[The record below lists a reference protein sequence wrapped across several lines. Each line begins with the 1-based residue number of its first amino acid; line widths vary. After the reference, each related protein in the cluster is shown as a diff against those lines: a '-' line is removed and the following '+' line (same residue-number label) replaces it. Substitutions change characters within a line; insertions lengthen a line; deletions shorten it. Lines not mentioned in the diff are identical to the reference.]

1 MNNKKRLFK
10 RPSLLSFVFLFFIIS
25 TSFLVIGYSA
35 NSSTLAIDGSLVTRS
50 NLDVRITDIKLNSSG
65 LQLASQTVTPGYTA
79 KSIDGGVRLTSA
91 SSYVTYD
98 VTVTNLSSQNVLVTD
113 IASTQWTNT
122 NMEYVL
128 ENLTINETIILAASE
143 YTFQVK
149 IKFKDSVISKIS
161 GFLETV
167 IENVLGISLNLN
179 MVLDFTF
186 YKVPQ
191 YSLEITSN
199 PEDAIITYTVYDE
212 VVATCT
218 GYCRKVFDVN
228 TKVTWKVQKEGLTAK
243 TNTVTMDKNYSETVD
258 ISSFTGK
265 ITYSTMSISCANYT
279 KGSSPYAIKYT
290 GNCSVHDDGNDNWK
304 IKFLTSGSLTLST
317 TTNVDAFL
325 VGGGGGGGG
334 KWGGG
339 GGGGYT
345 KTYTNLSL
353 QSNTAYEVTI
363 GAGGSGGS
371 YGSNG
376 ESSSL
381 TIGSKTY
388 SAAGGSGGG
397 LGNTSAGCASG
408 GSGGSGGGGGGL
420 WAGKAGTNGS
430 NGGDSGYVN
439 SASQEKYCS
448 GGSGQ
453 GTTTGEFGSSSGT
466 LFASGG
472 AGSAGGTGS
481 SGEAN
486 TGDGG
491 GGGTTGANGMPGG
504 SGVIIIRNKRY
515 KFTLVPDPQ
524 SAAVNL
530 KCGGTEVNGFGTQ
543 SCDVDKNTTIEY
555 SVTKAGYYDKSGSY
569 TIETSDYTLNVT
581 LEEKPWITGTYVN
594 TSSTLAATESLT
606 VYHSGKYLIDIW
618 GGKGAD
624 KFSVDLTSSGYGGA
638 AGHVYGVVELYEGQ
652 TVYYTLGGNAQ
663 TSVLGGLF
671 GGNILISESG
681 VNGGGKAKSDSLGA
695 GGGYSAFALD
705 TAIISESTINSGNV
719 LFIAAGGGGGGGSDS
734 SKKDTFAC
742 GDGGAGGNMSSTK
755 TAVST
760 IGYAFSGEN
769 GTVPSDGDS
778 TYIGGG
784 GSSTA
789 GVCSSRSN
797 NNGSLLSGGESYEKG
812 GAGGAGYY
820 GGAGG
825 RGTGKDK
832 SGKYS
837 AGGGGGSSFISSL
850 ATFEGLDSSVTSKVS
865 TSNPSTTGG
874 SLIITY
880 IGS

>member
-79 KSIDGGVRLTSA
+79 KSIDGGVRLTGA
-91 SSYVTYD
+91 SSYVIYD

-128 ENLTINETIILAASE
+128 ENLTINETIIPAASE

-199 PEDAIITYTVYDE
+199 PEDAIITYTVNDE

-243 TNTVTMDKNYSETVD
+243 TNTVTMDKNYFETVD
-258 ISSFTGK
+258 LNDNT
-265 ITYSTMSISCANYT
+265 
-279 KGSSPYAIKYT
+279 KYT
-290 GNCSVHDDGNDNWK
+290 FK
-304 IKFLTSGSLTLST
+304 
-317 TTNVDAFL
+317 
-325 VGGGGGGGG
+325 
-334 KWGGG
+334 
-339 GGGGYT
+339 
-345 KTYTNLSL
+345 
-353 QSNTAYEVTI
+353 
-363 GAGGSGGS
+363 
-371 YGSNG
+371 
-376 ESSSL
+376 
-381 TIGSKTY
+381 
-388 SAAGGSGGG
+388 
-397 LGNTSAGCASG
+397 
-408 GSGGSGGGGGGL
+408 
-420 WAGKAGTNGS
+420 
-430 NGGDSGYVN
+430 
-439 SASQEKYCS
+439 
-448 GGSGQ
+448 
-453 GTTTGEFGSSSGT
+453 
-466 LFASGG
+466 
-472 AGSAGGTGS
+472 
-481 SGEAN
+481 
-486 TGDGG
+486 
-491 GGGTTGANGMPGG
+491 
-504 SGVIIIRNKRY
+504 
-515 KFTLVPDPQ
+515 LVPTPE
-524 SAAVNL
+524 SAAVSL
-530 KCGGTEVNGFGTQ
+530 KCGETEINGFGTQ

-581 LEEKPWITGTYVN
+581 LEEKPWITGTYLN

-652 TVYYTLGGNAQ
+652 TVYYSLGGNAQ

-705 TAIISESTINSGNV
+705 TAEISESTINSGNV
-719 LFIAAGGGGGGGSDS
+719 LFIAAGGGGGGGSDA

-742 GDGGAGGNMSSTK
+742 GDGGAGGNMFSTK

>member
-10 RPSLLSFVFLFFIIS
+10 RPSLLSFVFLFFVIS

-79 KSIDGGVRLTSA
+79 KSVDGGVRLTGS
-91 SSYVTYD
+91 SSYVKYD

-113 IASTQWTNT
+113 IASTQWTNP

-128 ENLTINETIILAASE
+128 ENLTINETIIPAASE

-149 IKFKDSVISKIS
+149 IKFKDGIISKIL
-161 GFLETV
+161 GLAETI

-179 MVLDFTF
+179 MVLNFTF

-199 PEDAIITYTVYDE
+199 PEDAIITYTVNGE

-243 TNTVTMDKNYSETVD
+243 TNTVTMDKNYSKTVD
-258 ISSFTGK
+258 ISGFIGE
-265 ITYSTMSISCANYT
+265 IT
-279 KGSSPYAIKYT
+279 
-290 GNCSVHDDGNDNWK
+290 
-304 IKFLTSGSLTLST
+304 
-317 TTNVDAFL
+317 
-325 VGGGGGGGG
+325 
-334 KWGGG
+334 
-339 GGGGYT
+339 
-345 KTYTNLSL
+345 
-353 QSNTAYEVTI
+353 
-363 GAGGSGGS
+363 
-371 YGSNG
+371 
-376 ESSSL
+376 
-381 TIGSKTY
+381 
-388 SAAGGSGGG
+388 
-397 LGNTSAGCASG
+397 
-408 GSGGSGGGGGGL
+408 
-420 WAGKAGTNGS
+420 
-430 NGGDSGYVN
+430 
-439 SASQEKYCS
+439 
-448 GGSGQ
+448 
-453 GTTTGEFGSSSGT
+453 
-466 LFASGG
+466 
-472 AGSAGGTGS
+472 
-481 SGEAN
+481 
-486 TGDGG
+486 
-491 GGGTTGANGMPGG
+491 
-504 SGVIIIRNKRY
+504 Y
-515 KFTLVPDPQ
+515 KFTLVPNPQ

-530 KCGGTEVNGFGTQ
+530 KCGDTEVNGFGTQ
-543 SCDVDKNTTIEY
+543 SCEVEENTAIEY

-581 LEEKPWITGTYVN
+581 LEEKPWITGTYLN

-624 KFSVDLTSSGYGGA
+624 KYSVDLTSSGYGGA

-663 TSVLGGLF
+663 TSVLGGLL
-671 GGNILISESG
+671 GTIISTSESG
-681 VNGGGKAKSDSLGA
+681 VNGGGKAKSASLGA

-705 TAIISESTINSGNV
+705 TTVISESTINSGNV
-719 LFIAAGGGGGGGSDS
+719 LFIAAGGGGGGGSYS
-734 SKKDTFAC
+734 SKTDTFAC

-769 GTVPSDGDS
+769 GTVPSAGNS

-797 NNGSLLSGGESYEKG
+797 NNGSLLSGGQSYEKG

-825 RGTGKDK
+825 RGTGRNQ

>member
-79 KSIDGGVRLTSA
+79 KSIDGGVRLTGA
-91 SSYVTYD
+91 SSYVVYD

-128 ENLTINETIILAASE
+128 ENLTINETIIPAASE

-199 PEDAIITYTVYDE
+199 PEDAIITYTVNDE

-258 ISSFTGK
+258 ISSSIGK
-265 ITYSTMSISCANYT
+265 IT
-279 KGSSPYAIKYT
+279 
-290 GNCSVHDDGNDNWK
+290 
-304 IKFLTSGSLTLST
+304 
-317 TTNVDAFL
+317 
-325 VGGGGGGGG
+325 
-334 KWGGG
+334 
-339 GGGGYT
+339 
-345 KTYTNLSL
+345 
-353 QSNTAYEVTI
+353 
-363 GAGGSGGS
+363 
-371 YGSNG
+371 
-376 ESSSL
+376 
-381 TIGSKTY
+381 
-388 SAAGGSGGG
+388 
-397 LGNTSAGCASG
+397 
-408 GSGGSGGGGGGL
+408 
-420 WAGKAGTNGS
+420 
-430 NGGDSGYVN
+430 
-439 SASQEKYCS
+439 
-448 GGSGQ
+448 
-453 GTTTGEFGSSSGT
+453 
-466 LFASGG
+466 
-472 AGSAGGTGS
+472 
-481 SGEAN
+481 
-486 TGDGG
+486 
-491 GGGTTGANGMPGG
+491 
-504 SGVIIIRNKRY
+504 Y
-515 KFTLVPDPQ
+515 KFTLVPNPQ

-530 KCGGTEVNGFGTQ
+530 NCGGTEVNGFGTQ
-543 SCDVDKNTTIEY
+543 SCEVEENTAIEY

-581 LEEKPWITGTYVN
+581 LEEKPWITGTYLN